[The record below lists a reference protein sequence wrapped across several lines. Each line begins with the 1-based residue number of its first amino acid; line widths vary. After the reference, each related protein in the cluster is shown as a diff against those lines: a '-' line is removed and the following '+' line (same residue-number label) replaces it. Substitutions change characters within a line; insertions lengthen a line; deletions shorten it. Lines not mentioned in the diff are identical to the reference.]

1 MCISIVI
8 AFVLIQQ
15 RQFSIWVTGCLHQ
28 SKGTVIGRLVN
39 RIYFGGHVRDLYLFE
54 CAGEKVYE
62 RQPEDYSQHPTL
74 SQ

>member
-1 MCISIVI
+1 MYFKSYSYCINPITAIQYLVHRMSASIRRNT
-8 AFVLIQQ
+8 F
-15 RQFSIWVTGCLHQ
+15 F
-28 SKGTVIGRLVN
+28 GRLVN
-39 RIYFGGHVRDLYLFE
+39 RIYLGVMWGVLYLFE